1 MRKIVGI
8 IKPFENF
15 QKCYIYEDGQ
25 KLEETKF
32 TLEELPKAIVS
43 LSNQYQIENIDL
55 TGSKNFSS
63 GIKKFIEKEEILK
76 NGKNILKINVI

>member
-1 MRKIVGI
+1 MKKIVGV
-8 IKPFENF
+8 IKPFEKF
-15 QKCYIYEDGQ
+15 QKCYVYDDGQ
-25 KLEETKF
+25 KIEETNF
-32 TLEELPKAIVS
+32 TLEELPKALLV
-43 LSNQYQIENIDL
+43 LSSQYQIKDIDL